1 MKLNH
6 VNHKEA
12 ITWIRQGFWLFKKNP
27 LGFLMLV
34 FMYIFFAQLSILIP
48 VIGVFVVLLVTPAL
62 SVGFMTACRL
72 AIQNERILPTAYL
85 AAFRLPSTVARKRI
99 LQLGLIYTA
108 CILILSFLASL
119 IVDFEALLPLL
130 TSDEAPSAEAMQQL
144 YKLVFVGGLLYIPI
158 AMLMWF
164 TPLLV
169 AWAEMPLL
177 QAIFSSWMACW
188 SNRGAF
194 AYYLLIWSVVL
205 VAVPMLIGGML
216 EALGFASI
224 ASYVVAPISM
234 GGLTIMYC
242 SFFATWKGCFTDNNI
257 EQLSIES

>member
-1 MKLNH
+1 
-6 VNHKEA
+6 
-12 ITWIRQGFWLFKKNP
+12 
-27 LGFLMLV
+27 
-34 FMYIFFAQLSILIP
+34 MYIFFAQLSILIP

-62 SVGFMTACRL
+62 SVGFMTACRQ

-130 TSDEAPSAEAMQQL
+130 TSDEAPSTEAMQQL

-164 TPLLV
+164 APLLV

-194 AYYLLIWSVVL
+194 AYYLLIWSIVL

>member
-1 MKLNH
+1 
-6 VNHKEA
+6 
-12 ITWIRQGFWLFKKNP
+12 
-27 LGFLMLV
+27 
-34 FMYIFFAQLSILIP
+34 

-62 SVGFMTACRL
+62 SVGFMTACRQ

-130 TSDEAPSAEAMQQL
+130 TSDEAPSTEAMQQL

-164 TPLLV
+164 APLLV

-194 AYYLLIWSVVL
+194 AYYLLIWSIVL

>member
-1 MKLNH
+1 MKLNL
-6 VNHKEA
+6 VSHKEA
-12 ITWIRQGFWLFKKNP
+12 TTWIRQGFWLFKQNP

-62 SVGFMTACRL
+62 SLGFMTACRQ
-72 AIQNERILPTAYL
+72 AIQKERILPTAYL
-85 AAFRLPSTVARKRI
+85 AAFRLPSALARKRI

-119 IVDFEALLPLL
+119 IVDFEAILPLL
-130 TSDEAPSAEAMQQL
+130 TSDQAPSADAMQQL
-144 YKLVFVGGLLYIPI
+144 YTLAFVGGLLYIPI

-164 TPLLV
+164 APLLV
-169 AWAEMPLL
+169 AWAEMPLM
-177 QAIFSSWMACW
+177 QAIFSSWLACW

-194 AYYLLIWSVVL
+194 AYYLLIWSIVL
-205 VAVPMLIGGML
+205 VAIPILIGGML
-216 EALGFASI
+216 EALGLDSI

-242 SFFATWKGCFTDNNI
+242 SFFATWKGCFTDNSI
-257 EQLSIES
+257 EQLST

>member
-1 MKLNH
+1 
-6 VNHKEA
+6 
-12 ITWIRQGFWLFKKNP
+12 
-27 LGFLMLV
+27 
-34 FMYIFFAQLSILIP
+34 
-48 VIGVFVVLLVTPAL
+48 
-62 SVGFMTACRL
+62 MTACRQT
-72 AIQNERILPTAYL
+72 IQKERIVPTVYL
-85 AAFRLPSTVARKRI
+85 AAFRSTNTEVKKRI
-99 LQLGLIYTA
+99 LHLGLVYAVMIFA
-108 CILILSFLASL
+108 MSL
-119 IVDFEALLPLL
+119 IASMVIDFQTLLPLI
-130 TSDEAPSAEAMQQL
+130 TNDKPITPEIMQTL
-144 YKLVFVGGLLYIPI
+144 YYSLLIGGIIYIPI

-164 TPLLV
+164 APLLV

-194 AYYLLIWSVVL
+194 AYYLLIWSIVL

-257 EQLSIES
+257 EQLPTEG

>member
-1 MKLNH
+1 
-6 VNHKEA
+6 
-12 ITWIRQGFWLFKKNP
+12 
-27 LGFLMLV
+27 
-34 FMYIFFAQLSILIP
+34 MYIFFAQLSILIP

-62 SVGFMTACRL
+62 SVGFMTACRQ

-164 TPLLV
+164 APLLV

>member
-1 MKLNH
+1 VL
-6 VNHKEA
+6 
-12 ITWIRQGFWLFKKNP
+12 
-27 LGFLMLV
+27 
-34 FMYIFFAQLSILIP
+34 
-48 VIGVFVVLLVTPAL
+48 GVFVVLLVTPAL
-62 SVGFMTACRL
+62 SVGFMTACRQ

-130 TSDEAPSAEAMQQL
+130 TSDEAPSTEAMQQL

-164 TPLLV
+164 APLLV

-194 AYYLLIWSVVL
+194 AYYLLIWSIVL

-257 EQLSIES
+257 EQLPTEG

>member
-1 MKLNH
+1 
-6 VNHKEA
+6 
-12 ITWIRQGFWLFKKNP
+12 
-27 LGFLMLV
+27 
-34 FMYIFFAQLSILIP
+34 
-48 VIGVFVVLLVTPAL
+48 
-62 SVGFMTACRL
+62 MTACRQ

-130 TSDEAPSAEAMQQL
+130 TSDEAPSTEAMQQL

-164 TPLLV
+164 APLLV

-194 AYYLLIWSVVL
+194 AYYLLIWSIVL

>member
-99 LQLGLIYTA
+99 FQLGLIYTA

-130 TSDEAPSAEAMQQL
+130 TSDEAPSAKAMQQL

-164 TPLLV
+164 APLLV

-194 AYYLLIWSVVL
+194 AYYLLIWSIVL

>member
-1 MKLNH
+1 
-6 VNHKEA
+6 
-12 ITWIRQGFWLFKKNP
+12 
-27 LGFLMLV
+27 
-34 FMYIFFAQLSILIP
+34 
-48 VIGVFVVLLVTPAL
+48 
-62 SVGFMTACRL
+62 MTACRQ
-72 AIQNERILPTAYL
+72 AIQKERILPTAYL

-108 CILILSFLASL
+108 CILILSFFASL

-130 TSDEAPSAEAMQQL
+130 TSDQAPSAEAMQQL

-164 TPLLV
+164 APLLV
-169 AWAEMPLL
+169 AWAEMPLM

-194 AYYLLIWSVVL
+194 AYYLLIWGIVL

-216 EALGFASI
+216 EALGLRSI

-242 SFFATWKGCFTDNNI
+242 SFFATWKGCFTDNSI
-257 EQLSIES
+257 EQLST

>member
-85 AAFRLPSTVARKRI
+85 TAFRLPSTVARKRI

-130 TSDEAPSAEAMQQL
+130 TSDEAPSTEAMQQL

-164 TPLLV
+164 APLLV

-194 AYYLLIWSVVL
+194 AYYLLIWSIVL
-205 VAVPMLIGGML
+205 VSVPMLIGGML

-234 GGLTIMYC
+234 VGLTIMNC

-257 EQLSIES
+257 EQLSTEG

>member
-1 MKLNH
+1 MKLNL
-6 VNHKEA
+6 VSHKEA
-12 ITWIRQGFWLFKKNP
+12 IIWIRQGFWLFKQNP

-62 SVGFMTACRL
+62 SVGFMTACRQ
-72 AIQNERILPTAYL
+72 AIQKERILPTAYL
-85 AAFRLPSTVARKRI
+85 AAFRLPSTLARKRI
-99 LQLGLIYTA
+99 LQLGLVYTA

-130 TSDEAPSAEAMQQL
+130 TSDQAPSVEAMQQL

-164 TPLLV
+164 APLLV
-169 AWAEMPLL
+169 AWAEMPLM

-194 AYYLLIWSVVL
+194 AYYLLIWSIVL

-242 SFFATWKGCFTDNNI
+242 SFFATWKGCFTDNSV
-257 EQLSIES
+257 EQLST

>member
-1 MKLNH
+1 
-6 VNHKEA
+6 
-12 ITWIRQGFWLFKKNP
+12 
-27 LGFLMLV
+27 
-34 FMYIFFAQLSILIP
+34 
-48 VIGVFVVLLVTPAL
+48 
-62 SVGFMTACRL
+62 MTACRQ

-85 AAFRLPSTVARKRI
+85 AAFRLPSTAARKRI

-130 TSDEAPSAEAMQQL
+130 TSKEAPNAEAMAQL
-144 YKLVFVGGLLYIPI
+144 YKLVFIGGALYIPV

-164 TPLLV
+164 APLLV

-194 AYYLLIWSVVL
+194 AYYLLIWSIVL

>member
-1 MKLNH
+1 
-6 VNHKEA
+6 
-12 ITWIRQGFWLFKKNP
+12 
-27 LGFLMLV
+27 
-34 FMYIFFAQLSILIP
+34 
-48 VIGVFVVLLVTPAL
+48 
-62 SVGFMTACRL
+62 MTACRQ

-85 AAFRLPSTVARKRI
+85 AAFRLPSTLARKRI

-130 TSDEAPSAEAMQQL
+130 TSEEAPSAEAMAQL
-144 YKLVFVGGLLYIPI
+144 YKLVFIGGALYIPV

-164 TPLLV
+164 APLLV

-194 AYYLLIWSVVL
+194 AYYLLIWSIVL

>member
-1 MKLNH
+1 
-6 VNHKEA
+6 
-12 ITWIRQGFWLFKKNP
+12 
-27 LGFLMLV
+27 
-34 FMYIFFAQLSILIP
+34 
-48 VIGVFVVLLVTPAL
+48 
-62 SVGFMTACRL
+62 MTACRQ

-85 AAFRLPSTVARKRI
+85 AAFRLPSTAARKRI

-130 TSDEAPSAEAMQQL
+130 TSDQAPNAEAMAQL
-144 YKLVFVGGLLYIPI
+144 YKLVFIGGALYIPV

-164 TPLLV
+164 APLLV

-194 AYYLLIWSVVL
+194 AYYLLIWSIVL

>member
-1 MKLNH
+1 MKLNL
-6 VNHKEA
+6 VSHKEA
-12 ITWIRQGFWLFKKNP
+12 TTWIRQGFWLFKQNP

-62 SVGFMTACRL
+62 SVGFMTACRQ
-72 AIQNERILPTAYL
+72 AIQKERILPTAYL
-85 AAFRLPSTVARKRI
+85 AAFRLPSALARKRI

-119 IVDFEALLPLL
+119 LVDFEALLPLL
-130 TSDEAPSAEAMQQL
+130 TSDQAPSVEAMQEL

-164 TPLLV
+164 APLLV

-194 AYYLLIWSVVL
+194 AYYLLIWSIVL

-242 SFFATWKGCFTDNNI
+242 SFFATWKGCFTDNSI
-257 EQLSIES
+257 EQLST

>member
-12 ITWIRQGFWLFKKNP
+12 ITWIRQGFWLFKQNP

-62 SVGFMTACRL
+62 SVGFMTACRQ
-72 AIQNERILPTAYL
+72 AIQKERILPTAYL

-130 TSDEAPSAEAMQQL
+130 TSDQAPNAEAMEQL
-144 YKLVFVGGLLYIPI
+144 YKLVFIGGALYIPV

-164 TPLLV
+164 
-169 AWAEMPLL
+169 
-177 QAIFSSWMACW
+177 
-188 SNRGAF
+188 
-194 AYYLLIWSVVL
+194 YLLIWSIVL

-257 EQLSIES
+257 EQLPIEG